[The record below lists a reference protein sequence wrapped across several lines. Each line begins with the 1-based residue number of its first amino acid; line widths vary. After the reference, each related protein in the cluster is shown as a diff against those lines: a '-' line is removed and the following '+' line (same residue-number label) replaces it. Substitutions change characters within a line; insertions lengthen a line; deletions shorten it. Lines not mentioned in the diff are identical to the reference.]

1 MIKGRKR
8 GCLIIFL
15 IVIIFFTSCTNTT
28 GQSTEGKKGTQE
40 EKNVTPVSGGTLSF
54 SILKPAHFIPLLNQ
68 EEESYYMMK
77 LIFEPLVS
85 LDENNKV
92 KGTLAENWTVQ
103 DNGNKILFHLRK
115 NVLWH
120 DGKAFHADDVK
131 FTLDVL
137 KNKDVDS
144 PYKSYV
150 ENVSSY
156 QVINDSTIELTFSKG
171 KVGHLEDFIF
181 PILPAHRYKKVKDV
195 VTTYKLDPIGTGPY
209 QLERYQENRYITLK
223 ANENYWG
230 QVPHIKK
237 ILMKIRNNSQEIVKS
252 FESKDTDLLKATDP
266 DWSRFSEDKHLKIY
280 SYPTQDYNFI
290 ALNYNNELFQDKNVR
305 KAIQM
310 AINRKKMIKDIY
322 LGQGE
327 IADMPISPTSWLY
340 DKQQKPYSF
349 QPEKAKKLLQKSGWK
364 DSNNNQYMDKE
375 FSKGKKELT
384 FDLIVN
390 KDNPIRLQEANSIQ
404 RYLKNIGIKV
414 NISRLSIEQIQ
425 EKMLNKDFDGILT
438 GWSLSFVPDLSF
450 AFHSSEIKNGRNFIS
465 YKNPQMDRL
474 LMNTAK
480 TYGEKERKSQYSKL
494 QDKIIQELPYINL
507 YFNESAIIVN
517 DRIKGPIQPTD
528 YNIFNNIE
536 EWYIKYK

>member
-8 GCLIIFL
+8 GCLLIFL

-28 GQSTEGKKGTQE
+28 EQSTEKAKETQE

-54 SILKPAHFIPLLNQ
+54 SILKPAHLIPLLNQ

-85 LDENNKV
+85 LDGNNKV
-92 KGTLAENWTVQ
+92 KGALAEDWTVQ

-120 DGKAFHADDVK
+120 DGEVFNADDVK
-131 FTLDVL
+131 FTLDAL

-156 QVINDSTIELTFSKG
+156 QVIDDSTIEFTFLKG

-181 PILPAHRYKKVKDV
+181 PILPAHRYEKVRDV
-195 VTTYKLDPIGTGPY
+195 ATTCKWDPIGTGPY
-209 QLERYQENRYITLK
+209 QLEKYQKNRYIALK
-223 ANENYWG
+223 ANENYWR
-230 QVPHIKK
+230 QVPYIKN
-237 ILMKIRNNSQEIVKS
+237 ILMKIRNNTQEIVKS

-266 DWSRFSEDKHLKIY
+266 DWNRFSEDKHLKIY

-327 IADMPISPTSWLY
+327 IADMPISPSSWLY
-340 DKQQKPYSF
+340 DKEQKPYSF
-349 QPEKAKKLLQKSGWK
+349 QPEEARKLLQKSGWK

-390 KDNPIRLQEANSIQ
+390 KDNPIRVQEANSIQ

-438 GWSLSFVPDLSF
+438 GWSLSFVSDLSF

-465 YKNPQMDRL
+465 YKNPQMDQL
-474 LMNTAK
+474 LMNAAK

-494 QDKIIQELPYINL
+494 QDQIAQELPYIHL
-507 YFNESAIIVN
+507 YFNESAIVVN

-536 EWYIKYK
+536 KWYVKYK